1 MATKPTNN
9 AEWGTGAAP
18 IVEPTLPQKQ
28 AGWSPSFKPPAQWF
42 NWFFNLVHLWIVW
55 LDAFESEVHT
65 WTAAQTFSARV
76 ISNFASSTQPAV
88 LGFNTNAGAGVGV
101 RGDSANGIGV
111 DGVGKLWG
119 VAGTQTGVMTGG
131 AGVYG
136 NATDAAS
143 FGGSFEHLF
152 GGVAGKFNTLGST
165 GPNTALQV
173 FSSGYGIE
181 VQANGNVGIDVT
193 TTPSGVGTYAIRTR
207 GGRTGVLGRP
217 VAGVTAGVGVEGI
230 GETTGAGVKGTG
242 GSTSGDGVTGRGG
255 GPNGAGGRFSGVG
268 VGQGIVAVG
277 NVGGEFGRNDA
288 DPTLPA
294 IVSVGAIQMAGAS
307 DRAGNVAI
315 LNELHR
321 KLSIK
326 AWALVQLNNSASPT
340 ILDRMNVAAVS
351 QDASGVNFTF
361 AQGFAN
367 TTYGVFGFITESPD
381 ERHARASRTSATV
394 ARVQVRD
401 ATNTTLGLIASNGLE
416 VLMVA
421 FGAQ

>member
-65 WTAAQTFSARV
+65 WTAAQTFSAKV

-111 DGVGKLWG
+111 DGVGLVRG
-119 VAGTQTGVMTGG
+119 VSGTQTGVFPGG
-131 AGVYG
+131 AGVFG
-136 NATDAAS
+136 NATDVDA
-143 FGGSFEHLF
+143 FGAIFEHLF
-152 GGVAGKFNTLGST
+152 GGVAAKINTQGSSS
-165 GPNTALQV
+165 PNTALQV
-173 FSSGYGIE
+173 FASGYGIE
-181 VQANGNVGIDVT
+181 VTAQGNVGIDVNT
-193 TTPSGVGTYAIRTR
+193 TKSAVGTSSVRTR
-207 GGRTGVLGRP
+207 GGRSGVLGRP
-217 VAGVTAGVGVEGI
+217 AAGVTSGVGVEGI
-230 GETTGAGVKGTG
+230 GETSGPGLKGTG
-242 GSTSGDGVTGRGG
+242 GATSGDGVTGTGG
-255 GPNGAGGRFSGVG
+255 APNGAGARFTGTG
-268 VGQGIVAVG
+268 TGQGVVAVG
-277 NVGGEFGRNDA
+277 NVGGEFGRTDA

-294 IVSVGAIQMAGAS
+294 IVSVGAIQLAGAS
-307 DRAGNVAI
+307 DRLGNVAI

-321 KLSIK
+321 KLTVK
-326 AWALVQLNNSASPT
+326 AWALVQLNNTPSPV
-340 ILDRMNVAAVS
+340 ILDRMNVAAVT
-351 QDASGVNFTF
+351 QDANGVNFTF
-361 AQGFAN
+361 AQGFAS

-381 ERHARASRTSATV
+381 ERHARSSRTSATV

-421 FGAQ
+421 IGAQ

>member
-1 MATKPTNN
+1 MATKPTNL
-9 AEWGTGAAP
+9 AEWATGAAP

-28 AGWSPSFKPPAQWF
+28 AGWTPAFKPPAQWF
-42 NWFFNLVHLWIVW
+42 NWWWNLVHLWIVW

-88 LGFNTNAGAGVGV
+88 LGFNTNGGVGVGV

-119 VAGTQTGVMTGG
+119 VAGTQTGVFTGG

-143 FGGSFEHLF
+143 FGGVFEHLF
-152 GGVAGKFNTLGST
+152 GGVGAKINTLGST
-165 GPNTALQV
+165 SPNTGLQV

-181 VQANGNVGIDVT
+181 VSASGNIAIDAT
-193 TTPSGVGTYAIRTR
+193 TTASAPGTYSIRTR
-207 GGRTGVLGRP
+207 GGRSGVLGRP
-217 VAGVTAGVGVEGI
+217 AAGVTAGVGVEGI

-242 GSTSGDGVTGRGG
+242 GSTSGDGVTGTGG
-255 GPNGAGGRFSGVG
+255 GPNGAGGRFTGTG
-268 VGQGIVAVG
+268 VGQGVVAVG
-277 NVGGEFGRNDA
+277 NVGGEFGRTDA

-294 IVSVGAIQMAGAS
+294 IVSVGAIQMAGSS
-307 DRAGNVAI
+307 DRGGHVAI

-326 AWALVQLNNSASPT
+326 AWALVQLNNSAAPT
-340 ILDRMNVAAVS
+340 ILDRMNVAGVS
-351 QDASGVNFTF
+351 QDANGVNFTF
-361 AQGFAN
+361 AQGFA
-367 TTYGVFGFITESPD
+367 TSTYGVFGFITESPD
-381 ERHARASRTSATV
+381 ERHARASRTSSTV
-394 ARVQVRD
+394 ARVQIRD

-421 FGAQ
+421 IGAQ